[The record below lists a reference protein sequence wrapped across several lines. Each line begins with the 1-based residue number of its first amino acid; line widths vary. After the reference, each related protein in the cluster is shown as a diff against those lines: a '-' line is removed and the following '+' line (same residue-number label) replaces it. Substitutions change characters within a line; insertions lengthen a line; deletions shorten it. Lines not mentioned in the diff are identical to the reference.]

1 MPDNSNI
8 LERVKELS
16 YSHGL
21 TLAELERRL
30 GFSNGSI
37 RRWNTNRP
45 SAERIIKTA
54 DFFDVST
61 NYLLGYSDDDG
72 TLSID
77 ELVKRLTYNDKP
89 ITDHQRQ
96 VISAIVKS
104 YLDSDNT

>member
-54 DFFDVST
+54 DFLM
-61 NYLLGYSDDDG
+61 YQL
-72 TLSID
+72 
-77 ELVKRLTYNDKP
+77 
-89 ITDHQRQ
+89 ITC
-96 VISAIVKS
+96 SAIVMMMVRCRLMNSSNVLHTTTNLLLIINGK
-104 YLDSDNT
+104 